1 MKISIRLLLVI
12 VAVFQ
17 YISLQA
23 QGTIDPESSLKDT
36 ITSNSKIETGLT
48 YSTGENKTLF
58 STKIDFSKLRFTNE
72 LSVFDILQGKISGL
86 DIISASG
93 NPGRNSQAI
102 LRGQNSPLIVINGIP
117 QKSHDELFNAFN
129 FYGEDIRS
137 MIPVSVED
145 IKSIEVL
152 KDGSATALYGAD
164 GAGGV
169 ILIETKKGSWQKMGL
184 TYQFNQSIIN
194 EPSSIPMLN
203 GDEYISYQLDALH
216 NYYNGVFET
225 PDEISNNRDN
235 PNYYNYSANTNWQKA
250 VTQMGYASNHYLNI
264 FGGNEKNRYY
274 GSVNY
279 LDQKGTI
286 INTGYKRLLSRL
298 NFEHYFTK
306 KLTLAINLN
315 YTNSKYNENVIP
327 EDDAGNSGKN
337 ILEMAFI
344 KAPNMSIWEYDAEG
358 NRTGAYFTPSQ
369 NYQGSGLVYYNP
381 VAVSES
387 GNSTST
393 FNELTTTAY
402 LQYDFKSWLKFR
414 ESFSYNR
421 YTAVS
426 KAFLP
431 SSAISSDLFYASSDL
446 NGKSD
451 LGFDEFRNEIQTF
464 IKIPF
469 KDEKKN
475 MLNGTFTWIRQ
486 NEKYEDYRSETNK
499 RIIQISFFD
508 KNRNAA
514 VSSVYYKL
522 LDRYML
528 NVNTRIESVS
538 IDSQDKNKW
547 DNHCSISTGW
557 RFSGESFIKKLK
569 FLNEGIIHAGWSSS
583 KYQSMDNYSYRASG
597 SIPQSSIDFL
607 YNSFYNHNYEIKTYN
622 LGIELGLFH
631 DRVHLTSD
639 YYSRTNSYGS
649 DLPAIFKVQNKGWE
663 FMVDYSLIRKE
674 NLDWTVQFNMAHN
687 SQMFLELPDNISGLS
702 TLSNGN
708 FVSYI
713 SVNESPGSIHGLLY
727 EGVYSTDQDAV
738 ATNKEGNML
747 VDGSG
752 TPIKLS
758 YKGIYTFKGGD
769 AKYKDMNNDGLIDE
783 KDLVNLGN
791 SNPKVTGGFGSTIRF
806 KNLSLTCNFHYRS
819 GYKII
824 NQVAMNSEGLSYLN
838 NQSKNELNRWMVDG
852 QQGTDILPR
861 AYSNHPANN
870 LGSDRYV
877 ENGSYIRMN
886 YISLGYQIKP
896 EFCQKLKI
904 KELFFSLSAQR
915 LLTFSNYSG
924 SDPET
929 EKRNNDLR
937 LFDKDEIRVI
947 PPKIFTMSIRIT
959 V

>member
-1 MKISIRLLLVI
+1 
-12 VAVFQ
+12 
-17 YISLQA
+17 
-23 QGTIDPESSLKDT
+23 
-36 ITSNSKIETGLT
+36 
-48 YSTGENKTLF
+48 
-58 STKIDFSKLRFTNE
+58 
-72 LSVFDILQGKISGL
+72 
-86 DIISASG
+86 
-93 NPGRNSQAI
+93 
-102 LRGQNSPLIVINGIP
+102 
-117 QKSHDELFNAFN
+117 
-129 FYGEDIRS
+129 
-137 MIPVSVED
+137 
-145 IKSIEVL
+145 
-152 KDGSATALYGAD
+152 
-164 GAGGV
+164 
-169 ILIETKKGSWQKMGL
+169 
-184 TYQFNQSIIN
+184 
-194 EPSSIPMLN
+194 
-203 GDEYISYQLDALH
+203 
-216 NYYNGVFET
+216 
-225 PDEISNNRDN
+225 
-235 PNYYNYSANTNWQKA
+235 
-250 VTQMGYASNHYLNI
+250 MGYASNHCLNI

-286 INTGYKRLLSRL
+286 INTGYQRLLSRL

-327 EDDAGNSGKN
+327 EDNDGNSGKN

-344 KAPNMSIWEYDAEG
+344 KAPNMSIWEYDAKG
-358 NRTGAYFTPSQ
+358 NRTGAYFTPSR

-393 FNELTTTAY
+393 FNESTATAY
-402 LQYDFKSWLKFR
+402 LQYDFKSWLKFG

-426 KAFLP
+426 QASLP
-431 SSAISSDLFYASSDL
+431 NSAISSDFNAGSDL

-451 LGFDEFRNEIQTF
+451 LAFKQFHNEIQTF

-486 NEKYEDYRSETNK
+486 NEKYEEYRSETNNK
-499 RIIQISFFD
+499 NILIDFFD

-547 DNHCSISTGW
+547 DNHYSISTGW
-557 RFSGESFIKKLK
+557 RFSGESFFKELK

-583 KYQSMDNYSYRASG
+583 KYQSMPNYKTWRYIGSG
-597 SIPQSSIDFL
+597 SLPQSSIDFSS
-607 YNSFYNHNYEIKTYN
+607 NSLDNNYEIKTYN

-639 YYSRTNSYGS
+639 YYNRRNSYGS
-649 DLPAIFKVQNKGWE
+649 DRPAILKVQNKGWE

-674 NLDWTVQFNMAHN
+674 NLDWTIQFNMAHN
-687 SQMFLELPDNISGLS
+687 SQMFLELPDNINNNVS
-702 TLSNGN
+702 LSNGN

-713 SVNESPGSIHGLLY
+713 SVNDSPGSIYGLLY

-738 ATNKEGNML
+738 ATDKEGNIL

-824 NQVAMNSEGLSYLN
+824 NQVAMDSEGLSYRN
-838 NQSKNELNRWMVDG
+838 NQSKNELNRWKVQG
-852 QQGTDILPR
+852 QQGTDMLPR
-861 AYSNHPANN
+861 AYSNHFANN

-924 SDPET
+924 LDPET
-929 EKRNNDLR
+929 EKGNNYLGS
-937 LFDKDEIRVI
+937 FNKDEIRVV

>member
-1 MKISIRLLLVI
+1 MNI
-12 VAVFQ
+12 F
-17 YISLQA
+17 
-23 QGTIDPESSLKDT
+23 
-36 ITSNSKIETGLT
+36 
-48 YSTGENKTLF
+48 
-58 STKIDFSKLRFTNE
+58 
-72 LSVFDILQGKISGL
+72 
-86 DIISASG
+86 
-93 NPGRNSQAI
+93 
-102 LRGQNSPLIVINGIP
+102 
-117 QKSHDELFNAFN
+117 
-129 FYGEDIRS
+129 
-137 MIPVSVED
+137 
-145 IKSIEVL
+145 
-152 KDGSATALYGAD
+152 
-164 GAGGV
+164 
-169 ILIETKKGSWQKMGL
+169 
-184 TYQFNQSIIN
+184 
-194 EPSSIPMLN
+194 
-203 GDEYISYQLDALH
+203 
-216 NYYNGVFET
+216 YYNGVFET
-225 PDEISNNRDN
+225 PDEISSNRDD
-235 PNYYNYSANTNWQKA
+235 PNFYNYSANTDWQKA

-274 GSVNY
+274 GSINY

-327 EDDAGNSGKN
+327 EDNDGNSGKN

-344 KAPNMSIWEYDAEG
+344 KAPNMSIWEYDAKG
-358 NRTGAYFTPSQ
+358 NRTGAYFTPSR

-393 FNELTTTAY
+393 FNESTATAY
-402 LQYDFKSWLKFR
+402 LQYDFKSWLKFG

-426 KAFLP
+426 QASLP
-431 SSAISSDLFYASSDL
+431 NSAISSDFNAGSDL

-451 LGFDEFRNEIQTF
+451 LAFKQFHNEIQTF

-486 NEKYEDYRSETNK
+486 NEKYEEYRSETNNK
-499 RIIQISFFD
+499 NILIDFFD

-547 DNHCSISTGW
+547 DNHYSISTGW
-557 RFSGESFIKKLK
+557 RFSGESFFKELK

-583 KYQSMDNYSYRASG
+583 KYQSMPNYKTWRYIGSG
-597 SIPQSSIDFL
+597 SLPQSSIDFSS
-607 YNSFYNHNYEIKTYN
+607 NSLDNNYEIKTYN

-639 YYSRTNSYGS
+639 YYNRRNSYGS
-649 DLPAIFKVQNKGWE
+649 DRPAILKVQNKGWE

-674 NLDWTVQFNMAHN
+674 NLDWTIQFNMAHN
-687 SQMFLELPDNISGLS
+687 SQMFLELPDNINNNVS
-702 TLSNGN
+702 LSNGN

-713 SVNESPGSIHGLLY
+713 SVNDSPGSIYGLLY

-738 ATNKEGNML
+738 ATDKEGNIL

-824 NQVAMNSEGLSYLN
+824 NQVAMDSEGLSYRN
-838 NQSKNELNRWMVDG
+838 NQSRNELNRWMVQG
-852 QQGTDILPR
+852 QQGTDMLPR
-861 AYSNHPANN
+861 AYSNHFANN

-924 SDPET
+924 LDPET
-929 EKRNNDLR
+929 EKGNNYLGS
-937 LFDKDEIRVI
+937 FNKDEIRVV